1 MTAALELTGVSKRYW
16 QMRDQA
22 MLIKSVL
29 PGRRPER
36 LEHWAVR
43 DVSFRIE
50 PGETVGVLG
59 RNGAG
64 KTTLLR
70 MLAGVSRP
78 TEGEIRINGRVAPL
92 IGVGVGFHPEMSG
105 RENIYVNGMLL
116 GLSQKQVSDRL
127 EQIVDFAE
135 IDNFIDTPVKFYS
148 SGMYMRLGFSVAASV
163 DPDIMLVDEVLAVG
177 DVAFQLKCFDRMREM
192 QTVGTTILLVSH
204 SMHAIRL
211 LCPRA
216 LLFRKGKLELDGTSE
231 AAIARHHEFMSTDT
245 DDGGSGAL
253 ATVEDV
259 RLVGSDGPTFH
270 PEPGEMVE
278 YQATI
283 RFKGRVQSPQ
293 ISFQIITET
302 GVMAYSMIT
311 RFGRRWRTFEA
322 GEAARLTVP
331 FQAALGGGSY
341 RISTQ
346 VLDQHGRDTYGQ
358 DSPGLLIYVAPRL
371 GSFGTCDLKA
381 EINIDDQHMS
391 DHESL
396 MLDAGTA
403 LGSDNSP
410 SEGRTRG

>member
-16 QMRDQA
+16 QLRDQA

-43 DVSFRIE
+43 DVSFKIE

-78 TEGEIRINGRVAPL
+78 TEGQIRISGRVAPL

-105 RENIYVNGMLL
+105 RENIFVNGMLL
-116 GLSQKQVSDRL
+116 GLTQKQVQNRL

-177 DVAFQLKCFDRMREM
+177 DVAFQLKCFDRMREL
-192 QTVGTTILLVSH
+192 QTNGTTVLLVSH

-216 LLFRKGKLELDGTSE
+216 LLFRKGRLELDGTSE
-231 AAIARHHEFMSTDT
+231 EAIARHHELMSTESEEI
-245 DDGGSGAL
+245 DGAAA

-259 RLVGSDGPTFH
+259 YLVGPKGRTHH
-270 PEPGEMVE
+270 PDAGDSVE
-278 YQATI
+278 YFATV
-283 RFKGRVQSPQ
+283 RFRRPVDSPTLLLQ
-293 ISFQIITET
+293 IYNET
-302 GVMAYSMIT
+302 GVLAYSMCT
-311 RFGRRWRTFEA
+311 KLGQTWRQFDEGDTFEV
-322 GEAARLTVP
+322 RIP

-341 RISTQ
+341 RLCIY
-346 VLDQHGRDTYGQ
+346 VFDRDGRDSLGQ
-358 DSPGLLIYVAPRL
+358 DSPGLLMYVAPRIGAGGL
-371 GSFGTCDLKA
+371 ADLQA
-381 EINIDDQHMS
+381 SIEIDNEPMS
-391 DHESL
+391 DFDSL
-396 MLDAGTA
+396 LLSPRRGAADAA
-403 LGSDNSP
+403 S
-410 SEGRTRG
+410 